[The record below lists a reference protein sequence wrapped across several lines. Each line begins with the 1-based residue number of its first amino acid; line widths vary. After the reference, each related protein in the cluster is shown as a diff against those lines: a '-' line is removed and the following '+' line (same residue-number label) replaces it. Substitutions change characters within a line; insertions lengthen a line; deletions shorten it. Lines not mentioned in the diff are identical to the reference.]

1 MDDLTEKIQS
11 VMINN
16 CLGHEEEMIDGEN
29 GHAELPT
36 VLIATNVNMAVFEDP
51 MQKAQFEMVFKR
63 FDSRCTF
70 QYLKSFC
77 RARVMFPDFETATKA
92 RDRKSV
98 V

>member
-16 CLGHEEEMIDGEN
+16 CLDHEEEMIDGEN

-51 MQKAQFEMVFKR
+51 MQKVNI
-63 FDSRCTF
+63 
-70 QYLKSFC
+70 
-77 RARVMFPDFETATKA
+77 
-92 RDRKSV
+92 
-98 V
+98 